1 MFIKINTLL
10 YIVQCSHH
18 IIVIRILQRTQRQT
32 LPLGH
37 LCSMIEM
44 QGTFDWMVVEP
55 HPISVHVHL
64 LNHLCQL
71 TLAPLD
77 VLIQMGTLLLSL
89 PDSAAALLLTLLPMF
104 SDISSFS
111 PGPCDY
117 I

>member
-1 MFIKINTLL
+1 MFIKINTLFS
-10 YIVQCSHH
+10 VTSDNCHSN
-18 IIVIRILQRTQRQT
+18 TPTNARQT

-37 LCSMIEM
+37 LCSMIEI

-64 LNHLCQL
+64 LNHLLNPLYQL

-89 PDSAAALLLTLLPMF
+89 PDSAAAFSLTLLPMF
-104 SDISSFS
+104 SESILLACV
-111 PGPCDY
+111 G
-117 I
+117 